1 MIYHTLIHDSYSSSD
16 ARLWATISFEEK
28 LSWEIKVTQA
38 GSIFLRQQFSNSCFL
53 LSSMRP
59 HPPSAPAP
67 PRRFALADSLVGATG
82 WSQVY
87 QQAFNFSIQ
96 CVASVLHSCRTTF
109 LNSVKCFNDI
119 LILSY
124 SQMLRSSVVIRISV
138 VKLSNLNTG
147 QHDSSITYPWPLQGN
162 LHLYSAALDL
172 RENKVLKW
180 HCLAYRE
187 S

>member
-1 MIYHTLIHDSYSSSD
+1 M
-16 ARLWATISFEEK
+16 
-28 LSWEIKVTQA
+28 TQA

-87 QQAFNFSIQ
+87 QQPFNFSIQ
-96 CVASVLHSCRTTF
+96 CVASVLHTVIHSRPTTF

-124 SQMLRSSVVIRISV
+124 SQMLRISVVIRISV
-138 VKLSNLNTG
+138 VKLSNLNTSMIH
-147 QHDSSITYPWPLQGN
+147 QLHIHDPCRAISICTVQL
-162 LHLYSAALDL
+162 LTFEK
-172 RENKVLKW
+172 R
-180 HCLAYRE
+180 RF
-187 S
+187 